1 MATILIPYA
10 LRAFTERNAEAQVGG
25 DTAGAA
31 LHALAEKY
39 PDIKAHLFT
48 DDGAPRDFIN
58 LFVDGK
64 NINSLNGLDTSV
76 NDDTELMIV
85 PAIAGGNHNK
95 YYCGYYDVE
104 NHDIKYYD
112 VKNYNV
118 EYYNV
123 KHYNEYYEGVIRHE

>member
-10 LRAFTERNAEAQVGG
+10 LRAFTERNAEAEVSG

-48 DDGAPRDFIN
+48 DDGAPRDFVN

-64 NINSLNGLDTSV
+64 NINSLNGLNTVV
-76 NDDTELMIV
+76 NDDTEIMIV
-85 PAIAGGNHNK
+85 PAIAGGNHK

-104 NHDIKYYD
+104 NYNTENYNVKYYD
-112 VKNYNV
+112 A
-118 EYYNV
+118 EYHNI
-123 KHYNEYYEGVIRHE
+123 KHYNKYCEGVIGHE